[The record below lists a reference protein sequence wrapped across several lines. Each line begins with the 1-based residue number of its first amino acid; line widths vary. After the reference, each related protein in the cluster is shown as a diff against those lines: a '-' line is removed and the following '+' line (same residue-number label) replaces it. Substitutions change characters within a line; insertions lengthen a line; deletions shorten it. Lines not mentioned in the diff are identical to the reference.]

1 MSKALDKARHETE
14 LAAERE
20 HIAFLYER
28 LDAERAAATGQL
40 KGVLAHG
47 STETTEDLWQRE
59 VAASTASGRIS
70 RLKVADS
77 GLCFGRLDRA
87 GDNSDGD
94 SDDTLYIGRI
104 GLFDEE
110 DDYRPMLTDWR
121 APVARPFYTATAAN
135 PEGVTRRRH
144 FRTRERRVLDF
155 HDDVLDHG
163 VADGDE
169 VLLAALNAPRA
180 DTMGDIVATI
190 QAEQDEIIRL
200 GHTGVVVI
208 DGGPGTGKTVVAL
221 HRVAYLLYAHRERM
235 SRRGVLIIGPNT
247 GFLRYIGDVL
257 PSLGET
263 DAVFATPG
271 ELHVGLETA
280 VADRPN
286 ARRVKGGLAMV
297 DVLRAAVADR
307 QELPETPIEIELD
320 DVTVEIDAEVAA
332 RARARARESGARHNQ
347 ARPTFRD
354 SLILDLAEQA
364 VDRIGGD
371 WLDTREVPELAGDL
385 RADVRSE
392 LSRSRAL
399 SVAVNRLWPRLTP
412 YGLLVELY
420 GSPERL
426 ETACDGIL
434 PPEDRDALYREAGSD
449 WTVSDV
455 PLLDE
460 SLELIGPLTRE
471 DGAAERLRRA
481 ERRYARGVLEILDTE
496 EDPDEEVLRAVDL
509 IDVDRLAERQ
519 EERDHRTLAERASAD
534 REWTY
539 GHVVVDEA
547 QELSE
552 MDWRVVMRRCP
563 SRSMTIVGD
572 LAQRESPAGARTW
585 ARMLESYVPGRWS
598 YRQLTINYRMPSEI
612 MDVAGQVLATMD
624 PSLQA
629 PKSVRSS
636 GAQPWAHRC
645 DPSALAATVAEL
657 AAAEALDEGTLAV
670 IAPEGMTLDVG
681 HQVLAPREAKG
692 LEYDVVIIVEP
703 HRILAAEPSGPADL
717 YVALTRATQRLGVV
731 HTEPLPAE
739 LSGLR
744 AATPPAARS
753 TPPGPR

>member
-1 MSKALDKARHETE
+1 MSGARGTKKWHDIE
-14 LAAERE
+14 LAAERQ
-20 HIAFLYER
+20 HIAFLYRR
-28 LDAERAAATGQL
+28 LDAERAEAHGEMT
-40 KGVLAHG
+40 GVLANT
-47 STETTEDLWQRE
+47 SSETTEDLWQRE
-59 VAASTASGRIS
+59 VATSALSARLGRL
-70 RLKVADS
+70 RVADS
-77 GLCFGRLDRA
+77 GLCFGRLDR
-87 GDNSDGD
+87 GSGEQ
-94 SDDTLYIGRI
+94 LYIGRI

-110 DDYRPMLTDWR
+110 DDYRPLLTDWR

-135 PEGVTRRRH
+135 TEGVTRRRH
-144 FRTRERRVLDF
+144 FRTRDRRVLDF

-169 VLLAALNAPRA
+169 ALLSALNAPRA

-247 GFLRYIGDVL
+247 GFLRYIGEVL

-271 ELHVGLETA
+271 ELHPGLETS
-280 VADRPN
+280 VADPTDG
-286 ARRVKGGLAMV
+286 RRVKGGLKMV
-297 DVLRAAVADR
+297 EVLRAAVADR

-320 DVTVEIDAEVAA
+320 DVTVEIDATVAA
-332 RARARARESGARHNQ
+332 RARARARATGVRHNQ
-347 ARPTFRD
+347 ARPVFRD
-354 SLILDLAEQA
+354 SLIIDLAEQA

-399 SVAVNRLWPRLTP
+399 SVAVNTLWPRLTP

-420 GSPERL
+420 GSTERL
-426 ETACDGIL
+426 ATACDGIL
-434 PPEDRDALYREAGSD
+434 EPADRDALHREAGSA

-460 SLELIGPLTRE
+460 AIELIGPLTR
-471 DGAAERLRRA
+471 DDSVAERLRRA
-481 ERRYARGVLEILDTE
+481 EARYARGVLDILDTE
-496 EDPDEEVLRAVDL
+496 EDPDGEVLRAVDL
-509 IDVDRLAERQ
+509 IDSERLAERQ
-519 EERDHRTLAERASAD
+519 EERDHRTLAERAAAD

-572 LAQRESPAGARTW
+572 LAQRESPAGAKTW
-585 ARMLESYVPGRWS
+585 AQMLESYVPGRWT
-598 YRQLTINYRMPSEI
+598 YRQLTINYRMPAEI
-612 MDVAGQVLATMD
+612 MDVAGRVLSIMD
-624 PSLQA
+624 PSLRP
-629 PKSVRSS
+629 PKSVRST
-636 GAQPWAHRC
+636 GVRPWSRHSTP
-645 DPSALAATVAEL
+645 DELAEVIRAEL
-657 AAAEALDEGTLAV
+657 ASDPGTEGTVAV
-670 IAPEGMTLDVG
+670 IAPEGLDLDVG
-681 HQVLAPREAKG
+681 HPVITPRAAKG
-692 LEYDVVIIVEP
+692 LEYDAVLIVEP
-703 HRILAAEPSGPADL
+703 HRILAADPAGPADL
-717 YVALTRATQRLGVV
+717 YVALTRATQRLGLI
-731 HTEPLPAE
+731 HTAPLPPE
-739 LSGLR
+739 LVPVVS
-744 AATPPAARS
+744 AA
-753 TPPGPR
+753 GG